1 MDTIQGCAD
10 AAVQAEF
17 HLSKHF
23 SIQPQLKY
31 SAQGGKKNGVQ
42 AFAVPANLVS
52 KFPAGNVPA
61 YVYADYKSIA
71 KMNYLMLPVLAKYG
85 VDLGHRW
92 GAYIAVGPFAS
103 VLLSA
108 KNVTSGMSNIYTDRQ
123 QTEPVT
129 TSPLSFDNKDN
140 IKSDLHSFNWGV
152 SGNIGFDYKL
162 PKSSIFIEGGG
173 NYGLVDIQKS
183 SPNGKN
189 KTGAAV
195 IDLGY
200 DVIL

>member
-1 MDTIQGCAD
+1 M
-10 AAVQAEF
+10 E
-17 HLSKHF
+17 
-23 SIQPQLKY
+23 Y

-52 KFPAGNVPA
+52 KFPAGEVPA

-92 GAYIAVGPFAS
+92 GAYIAAGPFAS
-103 VLLSA
+103 ELLSA
-108 KNVTSGMSNIYTDRQ
+108 KNVTSGMSNIYSDQQ

-129 TSPLSFDNKDN
+129 TSPVSFDNKDN
-140 IKSDLHSFNWGV
+140 IKSDLHTFNAGASGLIGV
-152 SGNIGFDYKL
+152 NYKS
-162 PKSSIFIEGGG
+162 PNSSIFIEGGA
-173 NYGLVDIQKS
+173 NYGLVDIQKGS
-183 SPNGKN
+183 TNGKN

-200 DVIL
+200 QFRL